1 MRPPQPGLRPYGAR
15 RGGGPG
21 GSPGLQAGRGAVRQG
36 TPGIGAAKEGCGE
49 RKNIRETAVSLKNK
63 NKNKILGGMRSLI
76 GQDKPDCYVIVSVG
90 AEEYRFAKIKRS
102 SSTFP
107 TKKSFHCQ
115 DSREEGH
122 VRPRLV
128 RRGGVV
134 KFKLIH

>member
-1 MRPPQPGLRPYGAR
+1 
-15 RGGGPG
+15 
-21 GSPGLQAGRGAVRQG
+21 
-36 TPGIGAAKEGCGE
+36 
-49 RKNIRETAVSLKNK
+49 
-63 NKNKILGGMRSLI
+63 MRSLI

-134 KFKLIH
+134 KFKLIYQFISRRSTLASPPHTGSSSPLRPCAGTACACAPSTTTRSAGTSSWGGRRSIWKKKVFSQERRWPGS